1 MLIHAYPEI
10 YLNKAQSKVG
20 EAFDYAI
27 NACKISGDDFS
38 NMFCVSHI
46 GRSLENGEPQYLL
59 GKSGIELAIDVIEGT
74 TGKAPSAKPIEGFG
88 RSVEYWIG
96 WAVSYYQWHSG
107 RRYINIFEAV
117 PYNELARMYH
127 PLHEADVTKFADI
140 MDSRLKAA
148 FPDTNIRR
156 LRRLCGLTQ
165 EELANR
171 SCVSLRSIQ
180 MYEQRNKD
188 INKAS
193 AETLYNIARVFGC
206 QMENLLER

>member
-1 MLIHAYPEI
+1 M

-27 NACKISGDDFS
+27 NACKIPGDDFS
-38 NMFCVSHI
+38 DLFCVSHI
-46 GRSLENGEPQYLL
+46 SRGLENGEPQYLL
-59 GKSGIELAIDVIEGT
+59 GKSGIELAVDVIDST
-74 TGKAPSAKPIEGFG
+74 TGKTPSAKAVESIG
-88 RSVEYWIG
+88 RSVEYWVG
-96 WAVSYYQWHSG
+96 WAVAYYQWRSG
-107 RRYINIFEAV
+107 RRYIDIFGAT
-117 PYNELARMYH
+117 PYNELERMYY

-140 MDSRLKAA
+140 MDSRLKIA

-156 LRRLCGLTQ
+156 LRKLCGLTQ
-165 EELANR
+165 EELASR

-193 AETLYNIARVFGC
+193 AETLHNIARVFGC
-206 QMENLLER
+206 QMESLLER

>member
-1 MLIHAYPEI
+1 M

-27 NACKISGDDFS
+27 NACRISGDDFS
-38 NMFCVSHI
+38 DLFCVSPI
-46 GRSLENGEPQYLL
+46 SRGLENGEPQYLL
-59 GKSGIELAIDVIEGT
+59 GKSGIELAVDVIDST
-74 TGKAPSAKPIEGFG
+74 TGKTPSAKTVESIG
-88 RSVEYWIG
+88 RSVEYWVG
-96 WAVSYYQWHSG
+96 WAVAYYQWYSG
-107 RRYINIFEAV
+107 RRYIDIFGAT
-117 PYNELARMYH
+117 PYNELERMYY

-140 MDSRLKAA
+140 MDSRLKIA

-156 LRRLCGLTQ
+156 LRKLCGLTQ

-193 AETLYNIARVFGC
+193 AETLHNIARVFGC
-206 QMENLLER
+206 QMESLLER